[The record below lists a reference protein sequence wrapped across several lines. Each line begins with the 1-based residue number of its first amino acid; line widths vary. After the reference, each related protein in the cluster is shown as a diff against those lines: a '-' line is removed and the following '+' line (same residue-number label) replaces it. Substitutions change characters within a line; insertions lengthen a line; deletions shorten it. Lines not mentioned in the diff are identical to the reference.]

1 MSKQGSQV
9 YDALSGEEES
19 KGVLSRSDVLNSV
32 DNAGDRWDGDAAARI
47 IGGCWISY
55 RDKRLFRLLKHIVCA
70 AEHCLT
76 YEIIRKV
83 SPSEAEL
90 LKDRSMQCKVR
101 FRFAGS
107 EFPPIIVFKIF
118 HKSGGHGNK
127 YITGKRA
134 IRPASEAAVDAC
146 RMMGHRRFFDQI
158 ILDEIQRQRKKVV
171 DEIDVTSMKE
181 YMQYVSHLDETP
193 AYLGG
198 RDNSWRKLSLQGL
211 PRTTIM
217 YDIVEYAETG
227 SLSDRLRGELPG
239 LLVRPLSQD
248 MLLLQLRAVSKLSSP
263 LVPQSSMASVHRP
276 TLRSSTPQCSSRR
289 SDRARRKAAKMRRLY
304 GLDSDPAKHEE
315 GQTDIDPGVLSSRT
329 QEESEQ
335 WEEEADRLYI
345 WTQELSLEDLGVASP
360 THNLETLTSA
370 VINDK

>member
-1 MSKQGSQV
+1 MANFILRKAEPKDVSDILRLIKGSQG

-47 IGGCWISY
+47 IGGCWRSY
-55 RDKRLFRLLKHIVCA
+55 RDKRLFRLLKHTVCA

-101 FRFAGS
+101 FRQDSVLMSPSQMIFIVNAAVALQQQGNGS
-107 EFPPIIVFKIF
+107 VLMGDG
-118 HKSGGHGNK
+118 S
-127 YITGKRA
+127 TG
-134 IRPASEAAVDAC
+134 AAVDAC

-158 ILDEIQRQRKKVV
+158 ILDEIQRQRKKIV
-171 DEIDVTSMKE
+171 DKIDVTSLKE
-181 YMQYVSHLDETP
+181 YM
-193 AYLGG
+193 
-198 RDNSWRKLSLQGL
+198 
-211 PRTTIM
+211 
-217 YDIVEYAETG
+217 
-227 SLSDRLRGELPG
+227 
-239 LLVRPLSQD
+239 
-248 MLLLQLRAVSKLSSP
+248 
-263 LVPQSSMASVHRP
+263 QSSMASVHRP
-276 TLRSSTPQCSSRR
+276 TLRSATPQCSSRR

-304 GLDSDPAKHEE
+304 GLDSDPAEHEE
-315 GQTDIDPGVLSSRT
+315 GQTDIDPRVLSSRT

-335 WEEEADRLYI
+335 WEEEADRLYT

-360 THNLETLTSA
+360 SHNLKTLTSA

>member
-1 MSKQGSQV
+1 MSKEGSHGYGV
-9 YDALSGEEES
+9 LSGEEES
-19 KGVLSRSDVLNSV
+19 KGVLSKSDVLNSLH
-32 DNAGDRWDGDAAARI
+32 NAGDRLDDDAAARI
-47 IGGCWISY
+47 IGGCWSSY
-55 RDKRLFRLLKHIVCA
+55 RDKRLFRLLKHTVCA

-76 YEIIRKV
+76 YEIIRKL

-90 LKDRSMQCKVR
+90 LKDPSMQCKVR

-146 RMMGHRRFFDQI
+146 RMMGHRRFIDQI
-158 ILDEIQRQRKKVV
+158 ILDEIQRQGKKIV
-171 DEIDVTSMKE
+171 DESDVTSLKE
-181 YMQYVSHLDETP
+181 YMQYVSHLDEMP

-248 MLLLQLRAVSKLSSP
+248 ALLWQLTAISKLSMKRVRQTMTP
-263 LVPQSSMASVHRP
+263 VVPAPRPRRNQSSG
-276 TLRSSTPQCSSRR
+276 
-289 SDRARRKAAKMRRLY
+289 KRRLTSCTP
-304 GLDSDPAKHEE
+304 GLKSF
-315 GQTDIDPGVLSSRT
+315 L
-329 QEESEQ
+329 
-335 WEEEADRLYI
+335 
-345 WTQELSLEDLGVASP
+345 
-360 THNLETLTSA
+360 
-370 VINDK
+370 

>member
-1 MSKQGSQV
+1 MMSKQGSQG

-19 KGVLSRSDVLNSV
+19 ILSRSDVLNSV
-32 DNAGDRWDGDAAARI
+32 DNVGDRWDGDAAARI
-47 IGGCWISY
+47 IGGCWRSY
-55 RDKRLFRLLKHIVCA
+55 RDKRLFRLLKHTVCA

-90 LKDRSMQCKVR
+90 LKDRSMQCRVR

-134 IRPASEAAVDAC
+134 IHPASEAAVDAC

-158 ILDEIQRQRKKVV
+158 ILDEIQRQRKKIV
-171 DEIDVTSMKE
+171 DEIDVTSLKE
-181 YMQYVSHLDETP
+181 YM
-193 AYLGG
+193 
-198 RDNSWRKLSLQGL
+198 
-211 PRTTIM
+211 
-217 YDIVEYAETG
+217 
-227 SLSDRLRGELPG
+227 
-239 LLVRPLSQD
+239 
-248 MLLLQLRAVSKLSSP
+248 
-263 LVPQSSMASVHRP
+263 QSSMASVHRP
-276 TLRSSTPQCSSRR
+276 TLRSATPQCSSRR

-304 GLDSDPAKHEE
+304 GLDSDPAESSMASVHRPTLRSATPQCSSRRSDRARRKAAKMRRLYGLDSDPAEHEE

-335 WEEEADRLYI
+335 WEEEADRLYT

-360 THNLETLTSA
+360 SHNLETLTSA
-370 VINDK
+370 VINDKL